1 MKVNNC
7 VRIIA
12 PLLSGKELKD
22 KRLQLTNSFHSLLS
36 CSRREKLQNGTME
49 GDKMTNKNKTNKDK
63 KQPNPY
69 IDQIVRKN
77 LDKKA
82 GKK

>member
-1 MKVNNC
+1 MSK
-7 VRIIA
+7 
-12 PLLSGKELKD
+12 K
-22 KRLQLTNSFHSLLS
+22 
-36 CSRREKLQNGTME
+36 
-49 GDKMTNKNKTNKDK
+49 KNVK
-63 KQPNPY
+63 NPY

>member
-1 MKVNNC
+1 
-7 VRIIA
+7 
-12 PLLSGKELKD
+12 
-22 KRLQLTNSFHSLLS
+22 
-36 CSRREKLQNGTME
+36 ME

>member
-1 MKVNNC
+1 
-7 VRIIA
+7 
-12 PLLSGKELKD
+12 
-22 KRLQLTNSFHSLLS
+22 
-36 CSRREKLQNGTME
+36 ME
-49 GDKMTNKNKTNKDK
+49 GDKMTNKNKTK

-69 IDQIVRKN
+69 IDKIVRKI